1 MKELKRRDVILL
13 ALMTLSCAML
23 AVSRPDNTDIRT
35 VVWDYTAFL
44 MMGAT
49 AIWFL
54 TEISSWLGE
63 AIIGSPIPDI
73 SRGMSKNGLVV
84 LAHKEGIADKETLEG
99 LTEEDLITLIK
110 TNGKS
115 NGGAKP
121 TLFVVTSGVWSL
133 IKDVV
138 HAIVNKY
145 RKLISVIKGVF
156 NRKKQKKA
164 LGRGNVKR
172 KR

>member
-1 MKELKRRDVILL
+1 MKELNRRDVILL

-23 AVSRPDNTDIRT
+23 AVSRPDNADIRT

-54 TEISSWLGE
+54 TELFSWLGD
-63 AIIGSPIPDI
+63 AVIGSPTADI

-84 LAHKEGIADKETLEG
+84 LAHKEGIADKETLES

-121 TLFVVTSGVWSL
+121 TLFVVTSGVWTL
-133 IKDVV
+133 IKDVA
-138 HAIVNKY
+138 HAIVSKY
-145 RKLISVIKGVF
+145 RKLISAIKGVF
-156 NRKKQKKA
+156 NRKKQKKTS
-164 LGRGNVKR
+164 RRVNVKR
-172 KR
+172 NR